1 MAKKAAPKKKTKAK
15 AKPKERQRIRPIR
28 WLLRWVRRV
37 VFLTIAGL
45 LLWIVAYSVINPPTT
60 PYIVAERFRVGSIDR
75 HWVPL
80 EEIAPV
86 MARSVVAAEDANFC
100 NHWGLDLAA
109 IKVAMDTGNGG
120 ASTISQQVV
129 KNAYLWHGRSWFRKA
144 AEAVMTPRGRGGVD

>member
-80 EEIAPV
+80 EEIVPV
-86 MARSVVAAEDANFC
+86 MARAVVAAEDANFC
-100 NHWGLDLAA
+100 NHGDW
-109 IKVAMDTGNGG
+109 IW
-120 ASTISQQVV
+120 Q
-129 KNAYLWHGRSWFRKA
+129 RSRSRWTLEMVEHRRFPSRS
-144 AEAVMTPRGRGGVD
+144 